1 MLFTGYI
8 IINKRSGAENMKRAM
23 KIYTAISVVV
33 ALVGTVIVTLTV
45 LPPVIN
51 THILIGIA
59 CLVPTSIVSFALT
72 R

>member
-1 MLFTGYI
+1 VLFTGYI
-8 IINKRSGAENMKRAM
+8 IINKRSGAEKMKRAM
-23 KIYTAISVVV
+23 KIYTAISIVV